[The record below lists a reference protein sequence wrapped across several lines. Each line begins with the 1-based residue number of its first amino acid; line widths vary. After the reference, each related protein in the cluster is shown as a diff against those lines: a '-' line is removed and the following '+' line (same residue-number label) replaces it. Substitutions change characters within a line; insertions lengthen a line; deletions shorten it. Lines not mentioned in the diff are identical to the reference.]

1 MENDPTR
8 SRYLNKRYFL
18 IWRRFCTNESGVITI
33 FAIMMLLMML
43 MVSGIGVD
51 LMRNEMERT
60 RLQNTLDRAVLAAAD
75 LDQTLDPAAVVADYF
90 SKVGLASYLSG
101 VTVTEG
107 LNFRTVVV
115 SANGTSPTQFMSMVG
130 VDSLPVPARGSA
142 EERVA
147 KVEISMVLDI
157 SGSMKNNSKMNNLRD
172 AAKTFV
178 DTVIRPETEG
188 LVSLSMVPYSEHV
201 NVGPNIFNELNTN
214 TYHNYS
220 HCLEVPNSH
229 FTSAAIDQSHTYSQ
243 MQHYQWNSYSIQSG
257 STQNTRYDTVC
268 PRNSYERIAPISQ
281 DGDALKAQIDQLRP
295 RAGTSIFLGMKWG
308 VALLD
313 PGFNTITSALVQSNV
328 VDETFADRPVAYDD
342 SETLKTVILMTDGQ
356 NSKSSR
362 ISSWA
367 YNSNSEY
374 VHWNNYN
381 FQWYLNNYVSYNNR
395 SSYYWQK
402 YSASQGDDLLDDICD
417 AAKAQ
422 GIVIWAIG
430 FETTDHGAS
439 TMQSCASSA
448 SHYFRVEGVELSEA
462 FQAIARQINQLRL
475 TQ

>member
-1 MENDPTR
+1 MTQAAHSAP
-8 SRYLNKRYFL
+8 YP
-18 IWRRFCTNESGVITI
+18 WARRTKFYQFRRDESGVVTV
-33 FAIMMLLMML
+33 FAIMMMLMML

-75 LDQTLDPAAVVADYF
+75 LDQSLDPAAVVADYF
-90 SKVGLASYLSG
+90 NKVGLASYLSG
-101 VTVTEG
+101 VTVSEG
-107 LNFRTVVV
+107 LNFRTVTAT
-115 SANGTSPTQFMSMVG
+115 ANSQSPTQFMSMVG
-130 VDSLPVPARGSA
+130 VNSLPVPAQGAA
-142 EERVA
+142 EERIS
-147 KVEISMVLDI
+147 KVEISVVLDI
-157 SGSMKNNSKMNNLRD
+157 SGSMKYGSKMQNLRD

-178 DTVIRPETEG
+178 DTVIRPETQD
-188 LVSLSMVPYSEHV
+188 LVSLSLVPYSEHV
-201 NVGPNIFNELNTN
+201 NIGPDIYNQLTTN

-220 HCLEVPNSH
+220 HCLEIPDSH
-229 FTSAAIDQSHTYSQ
+229 FGDTALDQFYTYSQ
-243 MQHYQWNSYSIQSG
+243 MQHFQWNTYSIQSG
-257 STQNTRYDTVC
+257 YQQNTRYDTVC
-268 PRNSYERIAPISQ
+268 PREDFERVTPISQ
-281 DGDALKAQIDQLRP
+281 NAQALRDQIDLLQP
-295 RAGTSIFLGMKWG
+295 RAGTSIFLGMKWA

-313 PGFNTITSALVQSNV
+313 PAFNSITNALVGNAV
-328 VDETFADRPVAYDD
+328 VDATFADRPVAYDD

-356 NSKSSR
+356 NSNSSR

-367 YNSNSEY
+367 YNSSSEY

-381 FQWYLNNYVSYNNR
+381 FQWYLNNYVSYYNR
-395 SSYYWQK
+395 PYYYWQK
-402 YSASQGDDLLDDICD
+402 YSAAHGDGLLDDICD

-439 TMQSCASSA
+439 TMENCASTP
-448 SHYFRVEGVELSEA
+448 SHYFRVEGIELSEA